1 MTNDSVICDT
11 PRYVLLEDRE
21 PIGPW
26 VAEDSSQSGSH
37 VIYGFSCKHTYD
49 VFTSNCD
56 KELRP
61 YPLMK
66 GYLRN
71 RIEEEADEF
80 HLVVIDAVT
89 PNDDCLTVATMDN
102 VLAAQDAGGQRM
114 TNGFYV
120 RRDTQSTEYQWNPT
134 EPK

>member
-1 MTNDSVICDT
+1 MPNDSVICDT

-49 VFTSNCD
+49 VFASNCD

-80 HLVVIDAVT
+80 HLVVIDAVA
-89 PNDDCLTVATMDN
+89 PNDDCLIVATMNN
-102 VLAAQDAGGQRM
+102 VLAAQNAGGQRM

-120 RRDTQSTEYQWNPT
+120 RRNSRSTEYQWNPT